1 MIDRHH
7 TYRAR
12 GVALITALVVVAVT
26 TTLAAGVML
35 GAQIWLRQAQNLR
48 DRAQA
53 VAVERGAIDWAMVVI
68 KRDPNTVD
76 HLGEE
81 WATEL
86 PPFAVEHGLAQLGL
100 ADAQARFNVNNLWRQ
115 NAPSQAD
122 MAVFRRLLQ
131 ALGINNVNL
140 ATLLIDWIDPD
151 GQPRPGGAD
160 DTDYLSQRP
169 SYRAANQRITSI
181 EELRLIRGFDA
192 ETLTTLAP
200 YLTALPTPTDIN
212 ANTAPALMLS
222 AVLNIPLTDAEK
234 IVETR
239 AGLKDGIRNPTDLQK
254 LLPAGTA
261 LPPQGFDFKTE
272 FFELRVTS
280 QFGRSTRRLNAL
292 IKRNGTKPD
301 MLWKGRQLI

>member
-1 MIDRHH
+1 MIDPRH
-7 TYRAR
+7 TIRAR
-12 GVALITALVVVAVT
+12 GVALITALVVVAVA

-35 GAQIWLRQAQNLR
+35 GVQIWLRQAQNVR

-53 VAVERGAIDWAMVVI
+53 VAVEHGAINWAMVVI
-68 KRDPNTVD
+68 QRDPNAVD

-86 PPFAVEHGLAQLGL
+86 PPFAVEGGLAQFVLV
-100 ADAQARFNVNNLWRQ
+100 DAQARFNVNNLWRQ

-122 MAVFRRLLQ
+122 IAVFQRLHQ
-131 ALGINNVNL
+131 ALGINAEL
-140 ATLLIDWIDPD
+140 ATLLVDWIDPD

-160 DTDYLSQRP
+160 DTDYLAQQP
-169 SYRAANQRITSI
+169 SYRAANQPISSI

-200 YLTALPTPTDIN
+200 YLTALPTPTEIN
-212 ANTAPALMLS
+212 ANTAPALILS
-222 AVLNIPLTDAEK
+222 AVFNIPLTDAEK
-234 IVETR
+234 IAETR
-239 AGLKDGIRNPTDLQK
+239 AGRKNGFSNPGELQK

-261 LPPQGFDFKTE
+261 MPSQGFGFKTA

-292 IKRNGTKPD
+292 ITRNGTQLKL
-301 MLWKGRQLI
+301 LWKSRQLI